1 MYIDDKELQRLQ
13 NNNNN
18 KRKSA
23 AESIAMAEIASSVY
37 GRNDDTH
44 NLLETKMFP
53 QRRTSTTLLRALS
66 PERVHRYLTT
76 YHPLSS
82 PLLIRKGW
90 GMNF

>member
-1 MYIDDKELQRLQ
+1 
-13 NNNNN
+13 
-18 KRKSA
+18 
-23 AESIAMAEIASSVY
+23 MAEIARNTKLLFFNTMLKRPTLFT
-37 GRNDDTH
+37 GRNDTTH
-44 NLLETKMFP
+44 NLLKTKMFP